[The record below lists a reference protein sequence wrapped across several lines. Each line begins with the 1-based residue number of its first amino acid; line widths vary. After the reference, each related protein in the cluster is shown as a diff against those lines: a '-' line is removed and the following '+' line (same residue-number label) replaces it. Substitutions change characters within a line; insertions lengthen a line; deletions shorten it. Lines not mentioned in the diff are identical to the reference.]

1 MKNEKIKDYLLN
13 NIEVLKDVVKEINC
27 WDGSLD
33 YLDFYENDEEF
44 FEMCFP
50 NKAIDAVRA
59 VYYGDYNYNDD
70 YVRFNAYGNL
80 ESFNDYDYEEELKN
94 YIDEIIERLEE
105 EKDNITIYDNELKEM
120 LEEK

>member
-13 NIEVLKDVVKEINC
+13 NIEVLKDVVRELNS

-33 YLDFYENDEEF
+33 YLDFYENDEYF
-44 FEMCFP
+44 FNDMFKSADE
-50 NKAIDAVRA
+50 AVRA
-59 VYYGDYNYNDD
+59 VCYGDYNYNDD

-80 ESFNDYDYEEELKN
+80 ESFNDYDYEEELKS

-105 EKDNITIYDNELKEM
+105 EKDNITIYDDELKEM
-120 LEEK
+120 LEEE

>member
-1 MKNEKIKDYLLN
+1 MKNEKIKNYLLN
-13 NIEVLKDVVKEINC
+13 NVEVLKDIVRELNS

-33 YLDFYENDEEF
+33 YLDFYENDEYF
-44 FEMCFP
+44 FNDYFQ
-50 NKAIDAVRA
+50 KADDAVRA

-80 ESFNDYDYEEELKN
+80 ESFTEYDYEEELKS

-105 EKDNITIYDNELKEM
+105 EKDNITIYDDELKEM
-120 LEEK
+120 LEEE

>member
-13 NIEVLKDVVKEINC
+13 NVEVLKDVVKDINC

-33 YLDFYENDEEF
+33 YLDFYENDEYF
-44 FEMCFP
+44 FNDMFQ
-50 NKAIDAVRA
+50 KADDAVRA
-59 VYYGDYNYNDD
+59 VCYGDYNYNDD

-80 ESFNDYDYEEELKN
+80 ESFNDYDYEEELKS

-105 EKDNITIYDNELKEM
+105 EKDNITIYDDELKEM
-120 LEEK
+120 LEEE